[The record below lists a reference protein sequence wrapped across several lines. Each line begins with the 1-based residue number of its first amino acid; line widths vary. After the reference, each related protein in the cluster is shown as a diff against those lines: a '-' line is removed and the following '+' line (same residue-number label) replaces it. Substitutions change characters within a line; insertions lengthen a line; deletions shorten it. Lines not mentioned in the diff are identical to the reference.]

1 MITFQPILR
10 TIRRY
15 PKFYASLILPYYFL
29 RFVIASIRERSYW
42 FYRYPP
48 GHYSST
54 IPSQREI
61 GNKETELFDLS
72 AASVPGIALNEN
84 YQLRLL
90 RDFSR
95 FDKTYAFNPKPT
107 VGARYY
113 YENAPFRLSDAVVL
127 YCFLSHFRPQRVL
140 EIGSG
145 FSSAL
150 MLDLQESLF
159 HDLQLTFVEPYPRT
173 LKRLMRQ
180 PDWDRCQV
188 IEQAVQEVSLELF
201 CGLEANDVLFIDS
214 SHVLKIGSDLSRIF
228 FSILPALRSGVLIHF
243 HDIFWPFEYP
253 KIVIAEG
260 RNWNELYLVRSFL
273 QHNDAFEILFF
284 SSYLEIVH
292 RSELEKNLKDY
303 SEHTGNS
310 LWLRKK

>member
-1 MITFQPILR
+1 MTAFQLILR
-10 TIRRY
+10 TLRKY

-29 RFVIASIRERSYW
+29 RFVIVSIRERSYW
-42 FYRYPP
+42 FFRYPP

-61 GNKETELFDLS
+61 RKSESKLFDLS
-72 AASVPGIALNEN
+72 SRSVPGINLNAN
-84 YQLRLL
+84 YQLGLL
-90 RDFSR
+90 RDFAR
-95 FDKTYAFNPKPT
+95 FDKTYTFNQKPT
-107 VGARYY
+107 AGVRYY
-113 YENAPFRLSDAVVL
+113 YDNPTFRLSDAVVL
-127 YCFLSHFRPQRVL
+127 YCFLSHFRPRRVL

-150 MLDLQESLF
+150 MLDLQQSLF
-159 HDLQLTFVEPYPRT
+159 RDLQLTFVEPYPRT

-180 PDWDRCQV
+180 PDWNCCQV
-188 IEQAVQEVSLELF
+188 IEQTAQEVSLELF
-201 CGLEANDVLFIDS
+201 CCLEANDVLFVDS

-228 FSILPALRSGVLIHF
+228 FSVLPTLRSGVLIHI
-243 HDIFWPFEYP
+243 HDMFWPFEYP
-253 KIVIAEG
+253 KNVIAEG
-260 RNWNELYLVRSFL
+260 RNWNEIYLVRSFL

-284 SSYLEIVH
+284 SSYLEIMH

-303 SEHTGNS
+303 SEYTGNS